1 MPKQGGKGCP
11 PAGLAEPNR
20 GREELT
26 KKGATVLRPF
36 GNRTPGNN
44 RYRCFLSDLAGLAA
58 RPPSGSRNSL
68 SERQYRRWPFF
79 CQQAAGMSVMP
90 RLF

>member
-1 MPKQGGKGCP
+1 MGGGRGESC
-11 PAGLAEPNR
+11 LRLFCVLR
-20 GREELT
+20 GREFGGEAARAQVKQKRPRRTGECRAGAKEELT

-58 RPPSGSRNSL
+58 RPPSGSRNS
-68 SERQYRRWPFF
+68 
-79 CQQAAGMSVMP
+79 
-90 RLF
+90 